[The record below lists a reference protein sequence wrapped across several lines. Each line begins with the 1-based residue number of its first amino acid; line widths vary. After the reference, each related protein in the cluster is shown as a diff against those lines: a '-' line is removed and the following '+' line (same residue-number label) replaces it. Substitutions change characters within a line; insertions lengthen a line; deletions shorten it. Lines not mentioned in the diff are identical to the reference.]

1 MTRRILGLFLIFIG
15 CAEDEPLRPIQH
27 ALNSE
32 SPNIRHVIDNL
43 EAHEVQIKLSTIHKK
58 KEKISFRD
66 FEFQLDDNAYFYP
79 ASTVKFPVSLLTV
92 EALQANS
99 EYDLDTEFFVEG
111 DSLPTTF
118 RHEVRDIFAVSS
130 NDTYNR
136 LFDFLSKDS
145 INSSLAKKGLTP
157 SRFSHRL
164 STSDA
169 DNLTTRPLIFIEND
183 STLIT
188 TRPIINKPIKPLALE
203 KVIKGKGYYS
213 QDELIMEPMD
223 FSEKNYLPISTLHN
237 CMKRIIFP
245 KAFSEDER
253 FDISGT
259 HRQFILDAMGLYP
272 REMGYTSEEYYDSY
286 CKFFI
291 YGDSK
296 DSIPEHMRI
305 LNKVGYA
312 YGYLTDCAYIRDEKN
327 DLEYILTATIHVNS
341 DGIFNDDVYE
351 YDTIGIP
358 FLAELGRQIH
368 TYLLEQK
375 D

>member
-1 MTRRILGLFLIFIG
+1 
-15 CAEDEPLRPIQH
+15 
-27 ALNSE
+27 
-32 SPNIRHVIDNL
+32 
-43 EAHEVQIKLSTIHKK
+43 
-58 KEKISFRD
+58 
-66 FEFQLDDNAYFYP
+66 
-79 ASTVKFPVSLLTV
+79 
-92 EALQANS
+92 
-99 EYDLDTEFFVEG
+99 
-111 DSLPTTF
+111 
-118 RHEVRDIFAVSS
+118 
-130 NDTYNR
+130 
-136 LFDFLSKDS
+136 
-145 INSSLAKKGLTP
+145 
-157 SRFSHRL
+157 
-164 STSDA
+164 
-169 DNLTTRPLIFIEND
+169 
-183 STLIT
+183 
-188 TRPIINKPIKPLALE
+188 
-203 KVIKGKGYYS
+203 
-213 QDELIMEPMD
+213 
-223 FSEKNYLPISTLHN
+223 
-237 CMKRIIFP
+237 MKRIIFP